1 MSRRHQSLRLVPS
14 RMDDEGPAGDEAV
27 QAPREIAG
35 DESVPLKA
43 RPPDPADD
51 DTLESSEEEE
61 E

>member
-1 MSRRHQSLRLVPS
+1 
-14 RMDDEGPAGDEAV
+14 MDDEGPAGDEAV

-35 DESVPLKA
+35 DESVLLKA